1 MANKSPYQQPL
12 NDLYAAYHSG
22 REGLSTK
29 TGNSSVKIS
38 WHRKRRSQ
46 SG

>member
-22 REGLSTK
+22 REGLSTAQANQNREQFGK
-29 TGNSSVKIS
+29 NQLAQIK
-38 WHRKRRSQ
+38 
-46 SG
+46 